1 LVSGGASVGCTSTAD
16 SKRVACQSVERLEEH
31 ASAVDLRE
39 VLASVVGPLRE
50 TVPAEIEHRAEG
62 ASCFS
67 VLGVYS
73 TDRAGS
79 LRLRYS
85 FFSSQAD
92 ALKAVATDSFLADAF
107 ALVTKYDGAV
117 DVYPDPSYVASDLI
131 PSTFCVD
138 RSERPCRDSVV
149 LALTLA
155 DCGAVLVEVD
165 SMGGNADVAREVA
178 RTLVGALTGL
188 PERDCTE

>member
-1 LVSGGASVGCTSTAD
+1 M
-16 SKRVACQSVERLEEH
+16 
-31 ASAVDLRE
+31 
-39 VLASVVGPLRE
+39 
-50 TVPAEIEHRAEG
+50 
-62 ASCFS
+62 
-67 VLGVYS
+67 
-73 TDRAGS
+73 
-79 LRLRYS
+79 
-85 FFSSQAD
+85 
-92 ALKAVATDSFLADAF
+92 ATDSFLADAF